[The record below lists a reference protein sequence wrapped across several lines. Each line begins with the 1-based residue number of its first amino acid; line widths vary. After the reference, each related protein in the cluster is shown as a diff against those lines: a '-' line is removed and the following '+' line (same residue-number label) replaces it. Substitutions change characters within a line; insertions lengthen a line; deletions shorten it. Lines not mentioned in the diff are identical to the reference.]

1 MMKFPQCVPKRIF
14 SVRAST
20 GGLFNS
26 AHVRVKP
33 LDNKRNKLSAEME
46 PALEEP
52 HDDDVM
58 GQADGVGVKLQ
69 GVGEPQGDGK
79 DGQVVVVPEA
89 SENFGNS
96 NQRG

>member
-1 MMKFPQCVPKRIF
+1 
-14 SVRAST
+14 
-20 GGLFNS
+20 
-26 AHVRVKP
+26 
-33 LDNKRNKLSAEME
+33 ME

-89 SENFGNS
+89 SENFRNS
-96 NQRG
+96 N